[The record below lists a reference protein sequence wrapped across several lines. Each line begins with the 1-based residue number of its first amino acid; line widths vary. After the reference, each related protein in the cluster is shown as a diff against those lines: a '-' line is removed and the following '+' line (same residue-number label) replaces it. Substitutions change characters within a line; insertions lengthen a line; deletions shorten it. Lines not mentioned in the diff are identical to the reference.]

1 MTCKNEVEEVLQ
13 WNGENIW
20 AVYLL
25 HLFEISRLIPI
36 VNNNLTMDWF
46 LSGHYKKRLDT
57 LEVFTIN
64 QLSEA
69 FLMDPQRQYLYW

>member
-36 VNNNLTMDWF
+36 VNNNLTMD
-46 LSGHYKKRLDT
+46 
-57 LEVFTIN
+57 
-64 QLSEA
+64 
-69 FLMDPQRQYLYW
+69 